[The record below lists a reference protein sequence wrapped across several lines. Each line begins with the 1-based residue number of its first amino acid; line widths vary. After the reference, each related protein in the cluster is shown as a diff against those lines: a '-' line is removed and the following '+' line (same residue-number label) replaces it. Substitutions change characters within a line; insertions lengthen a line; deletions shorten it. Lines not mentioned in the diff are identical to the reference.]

1 MRFQRAFVAAGILC
15 LASCS
20 QKAPPPPAADLMA
33 DDSIGLCAAYHQYAK
48 EYPDPAEAAKIK
60 QEIGQ
65 RGDVP
70 ASEWPYIDR
79 GEIVLGMSQCGA
91 LAAWGRPEA
100 NRQTITPGGQTIQF
114 VYGNQSVYTNGKTV
128 TAVR

>member
-20 QKAPPPPAADLMA
+20 QKATPPPAADLMA

-100 NRQTITPGGQTIQF
+100 NRQTITPDGQTIQF